1 MPRIEECITTL
12 AGQKFFSLLDLCSGY
27 WQIPIAFGLSNAPST
42 FQRIMDLTMGGL
54 LWEECLVYVDDI
66 LVFGR
71 TLCIRLSKCQFA
83 RRCLLY
89 LGFEISDEGIR
100 ISPAQLRAVKQFPMP
115 QCAADVQSFV
125 GLAGFS
131 RRFIRN
137 FAAIARPLIE
147 AYTGRFKWDEPQ
159 VEAFDT
165 LKHALM
171 EAPILGYPD
180 RSLPFCIE
188 SDASGIGYSLL
199 EPGTN
204 KGREE
209 L

>member
-137 FAAIARPLIE
+137 FAA
-147 AYTGRFKWDEPQ
+147 Q